1 MTRIFPPLVVKAE
14 GWHKDG
20 RGSVEVKHFWGSM
33 RVPAQHYEHK
43 TGGHCQIALDLSL
56 DSSGWTA
63 GALKVM
69 MRLSSSLSYEKAEE
83 VARDFR
89 MLPGMSRAGLERLT
103 QPYASTYQAAT
114 REMLDISQDAPLTNE
129 GQGRKMVVEVDGVR
143 VLGQP
148 HESVCEGI
156 EIKSVVIHPVSDPGK
171 RSLLADVCE
180 ASKFTG
186 QVAGLMRE
194 AGLRQK
200 DEIIGLSDGAQWIK
214 NLFESLGLEQI
225 IDVYHSSSYLDTV
238 MEALDWKEDQPSQ
251 TRRSWLTGDI
261 VAATWLHE
269 HSPDPSIWLRWD
281 EKSQTALRYLEERQT
296 HMNYPS
302 YKARGFP
309 IGSGQVEGMNK
320 SVIGYRMK
328 QSGMQWSRSGAGRM
342 AALRAWRCSKVPLV
356 SHDTIRHAAFPCPL
370 G

>member
-1 MTRIFPPLVVKAE
+1 MKAE

-20 RGSVEVKHFWGSM
+20 RGRVEVKHYWGSM
-33 RVPAQHYEHK
+33 SVPGQYYEHK
-43 TGGHCQIALDLSL
+43 TGSHCQIALDSDL

-69 MRLSSSLSYEKAEE
+69 MRLSSSLSYEKVEE
-83 VARDFR
+83 VAHDFG

-103 QPYASTYQAAT
+103 QPYASSCQIAT
-114 REMLDISQDAPLTNE
+114 RESLDIAKDAPLNNK
-129 GQGRKMVVEVDGVR
+129 GQGRKIVVEVDGVR

-148 HESVCEGI
+148 QESVCEGI
-156 EIKSVVIHPVSDPGK
+156 EIKSAVIHPVSDPSK

-180 ASKFTG
+180 ASRFTG

-194 AGLRQK
+194 AGLNQQ

-214 NLFESLGLEQI
+214 NLYESLGIEQI

-238 MEALDWKEDQPSQ
+238 MEALGWKEDKRSQ
-251 TRRSWLTGDI
+251 TRRSWLRGDI

-269 HSPDPSIWLRWD
+269 HSPDPSIWFRWD
-281 EKSQTALRYLEERQT
+281 EPAQTALRYLEERQSY
-296 HMNYPS
+296 MNYPS

-342 AALRAWRCSKVPLV
+342 AALRAWRCSKFPLV
-356 SHDTIRHAAFPCPL
+356 SHDTIRHAAFPSPL